1 MHPFAIKPCRN
12 FILLKKTFENINY
25 TNYAY
30 VLGTARKQ
38 EMIKRIEGVLALY
51 YQSTRFSKKLIFT
64 GFSNKSGLQ

>member
-38 EMIKRIEGVLALY
+38 EMIK
-51 YQSTRFSKKLIFT
+51 K
-64 GFSNKSGLQ
+64 N

>member
-38 EMIKRIEGVLALY
+38 EMIKKIESVLALY

-64 GFSNKSGLQ
+64 GFCN

>member
-25 TNYAY
+25 TNYAH

-38 EMIKRIEGVLALY
+38 EIIKNLRVSSLY
-51 YQSTRFSKKLIFT
+51 ITSLHAFRR
-64 GFSNKSGLQ
+64 N